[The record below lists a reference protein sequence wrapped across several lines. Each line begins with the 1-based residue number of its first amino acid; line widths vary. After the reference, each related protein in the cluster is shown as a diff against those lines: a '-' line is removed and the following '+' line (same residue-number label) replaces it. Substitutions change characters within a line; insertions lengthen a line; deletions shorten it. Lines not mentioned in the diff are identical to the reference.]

1 MNARLLLTALT
12 CSVLLAACGQEA
24 PAPAPENPNARPVDA
39 ATAGMITGSVTFT
52 GTPPPTE
59 TISMGTDQACVDAAG
74 ETAMSDAVLISD
86 NGSLQNDFVYI
97 QDGLDP
103 DYRFETPTEEV
114 VLDQDGCKYTPRVL
128 GVRVGQ
134 TLKVLNSDPTMHN
147 VHALPMENIE
157 FNKSTPM
164 EGTSTT
170 NIFTVPEVM
179 VRFMCNVH
187 AWMQAYVGVTSH
199 PYFAV
204 TGADGSFSLEG
215 VPPGT
220 YTIEAWH
227 EKFGTQT
234 ATVTIGA
241 SETGT
246 TSFEFTNTA
255 GS

>member
-1 MNARLLLTALT
+1 VTTIVLASALL
-12 CSVLLAACGQEA
+12 VAACGQEA

-39 ATAGMITGSVTFT
+39 ATAGTISGQVTFN
-52 GTPPPTE
+52 GTPPPAE
-59 TISMGTDQACVDAAG
+59 TIDMGTDQACVDASG
-74 ETAMSDAVLISD
+74 ETAMSDAVLIGE
-86 NGSLQNDFVYI
+86 NGRLQNVFVHI
-97 QDGLDP
+97 KDGLDS
-103 DYRFETPTEEV
+103 DYSFETPTEEV
-114 VLDQDGCKYTPRVL
+114 LLDQDGCKYTPRVL

-134 TLKVLNSDPTMHN
+134 TLKVLNSDATMHN
-147 VHALPMENIE
+147 VHALPMENLE

-164 EGTSTT
+164 QGTSTST
-170 NIFTVPEVM
+170 VFTVPEVM

-187 AWMQAYVGVTSH
+187 GWMNAYVGVTPH

-204 TGADGSFSLEG
+204 TGPDGSFSLEG

-241 SETGT
+241 QETGT
-246 TSFEFTNTA
+246 TSFTFTNTA